1 MNSAAATPP
10 AGRIRRAAATIA
22 WGLLVVA
29 GAVTALRIADVL
41 PGVALGAPRGVRR
54 FDTVVDLERASG
66 RRMPVP
72 AYYPSSVE
80 WPPSEQRI
88 YPDGSAAIWC
98 RERWVGA
105 PWLIIATAPARAGVV
120 APQVLPRSAELQRG
134 EGSLGGQPAVLTRV
148 RDADGA
154 VWQQVQWR
162 GPREI
167 VLVRYRG
174 TLEELMKIA
183 GSMYE

>member
-29 GAVTALRIADVL
+29 GAVTVLRIADVL
-41 PGVALGAPRGVRR
+41 PGIALGAPRGVRR

-88 YPDGSAAIWC
+88 YPDGSAAI
-98 RERWVGA
+98 
-105 PWLIIATAPARAGVV
+105 
-120 APQVLPRSAELQRG
+120 
-134 EGSLGGQPAVLTRV
+134 
-148 RDADGA
+148 
-154 VWQQVQWR
+154 
-162 GPREI
+162 
-167 VLVRYRG
+167 
-174 TLEELMKIA
+174 
-183 GSMYE
+183 

>member
-1 MNSAAATPP
+1 MNSAAATPL
-10 AGRIRRAAATIA
+10 AGRIRRAAATVA

-41 PGVALGAPRGVRR
+41 PGLALGAPRGVRR
-54 FDTVVDLERASG
+54 FATVMDLERASG

-72 AYYPSSVE
+72 AYYPNSVE
-80 WPPSEQRI
+80 WPPSEQRT
-88 YPDGSAAIWC
+88 YPDGSASIWC
-98 RERWVGA
+98 RQRSQGA
-105 PWLIIATAPARAGVV
+105 PWLIIATAPAGASVV

-134 EGSLGGQPAVLTRV
+134 EGSLGGHPAVLTRV
-148 RDADGA
+148 QDADGA
-154 VWQQVQWR
+154 VWQQIQWR
-162 GPREI
+162 SPREI

-174 TLEELMKIA
+174 TLEELMTIA

>member
-1 MNSAAATPP
+1 MHAVAATPS
-10 AGRIRRAAATIA
+10 AERIRRGAATIA

-29 GAVTALRIADVL
+29 GAVTMLRVADVL

-72 AYYPSSVE
+72 TYYPSTVQ

-98 RERWVGA
+98 RARSEGA
-105 PWLIIATAPARAGVV
+105 PWLIIATAPARASVV

-134 EGSLGGQPAVLTRV
+134 EGALGSQPVVLTRV

-162 GPREI
+162 GPEEI

>member
-1 MNSAAATPP
+1 MNPVAATPS
-10 AGRIRRAAATIA
+10 AERIRRAAATIA

-29 GAVTALRIADVL
+29 GAVTALRIADAL
-41 PGVALGAPRGVRR
+41 PGVALGAPRGVRL
-54 FDTVVDLERASG
+54 FNTVADLERASG

-80 WPPSEQRI
+80 WPPSKQRI

-98 RERWVGA
+98 RARSEGV
-105 PWLIIATAPARAGVV
+105 PWLVIATAPARAGVV
-120 APQVLPRSAELQRG
+120 APQVLPGSAELQRA
-134 EGSLGGQPAVLTRV
+134 EGSLGGQPAVLSRV